1 MEEDGTLRIRPLTS
15 FTNIS
20 KDPLLLE
27 HVSALSEAAG
37 TVGGPQV
44 RNIGTIGG
52 NVCNG
57 VTSADTGATL
67 MAWDAKVEVCG
78 PNGKRIDS
86 IADFYIT
93 AGKVDL
99 GPGEIV
105 TALLIAP
112 ENYRGYKGYYFKYAM
127 RNAMD
132 IATSTCSVNVKLS
145 EDKKH
150 IEDCRIAY
158 GVAGPVPMRCPEAEA
173 EIAGKPVSKQT
184 IDDFAKTAVSEVNP
198 RTSWRASKEF
208 RTHIL
213 KEIARRSLTE
223 SILRAGGEI
232 DE

>member
-1 MEEDGTLRIRPLTS
+1 MYDISQLYEATSVENAIELLTEHPEAMIIAGGSDVLIKMREGKLAGKALVSIYGLDELRGVTMEEDGTLRIRPLTS

-99 GPGEIV
+99 GGE
-105 TALLIAP
+105 
-112 ENYRGYKGYYFKYAM
+112 K
-127 RNAMD
+127 
-132 IATSTCSVNVKLS
+132 
-145 EDKKH
+145 
-150 IEDCRIAY
+150 
-158 GVAGPVPMRCPEAEA
+158 
-173 EIAGKPVSKQT
+173 
-184 IDDFAKTAVSEVNP
+184 
-198 RTSWRASKEF
+198 
-208 RTHIL
+208 
-213 KEIARRSLTE
+213 
-223 SILRAGGEI
+223 
-232 DE
+232 